1 MPLNRSELKHNISYA
16 FISQLLSLV
25 VSVIIALIVP
35 KLLGVDA
42 FSYWQLFIF
51 YTLYG
56 GFLHL
61 GLTDGVYLRIG
72 GQKFENLNYD
82 SLGSQYKYSICIQ
95 VAICLLVCLFF
106 CHRMSPDRSFVLIAS
121 SVCVIIGNVFS
132 FWSFLLQSVGLVKHY
147 SISTIFEKG
156 IFIFFLIVFIVIN
169 SRNYRLLIVLFI
181 ISRLFSLLYGSVKCK
196 ELILSRWLPFRL
208 VKKEYFTNIIV
219 GLSLTV
225 SNIASMTIL
234 GIGRFFID
242 AKMGIIAFGKVS
254 FAILMVNFFIVFLTQ
269 ISIVLFPA
277 LKRLNEKEISF
288 YYAKLNSIFTILSPS
303 VLFLYP
309 LIFVL
314 ILYWLPQYRE
324 SLVYFIVL
332 FPLVCYEGK
341 MQMLNNTFLK
351 VLREERKLLMFNI
364 SASIMSTLL
373 CAFSV
378 FLMNNIKLAVMS
390 MMVSIALRSLISELY
405 LQRRCSVDGLKDTI
419 IFNLL
424 IVVFVISNLM
434 GGAIIGFI
442 IYTTFYILV
451 YLYDRN
457 QYNSL
462 LKLTLHK

>member
-1 MPLNRSELKHNISYA
+1 MPLNRSELKLNISYA
-16 FISQLLSLV
+16 FTSQLLSMA
-25 VSVIIALIVP
+25 VSVIISLIVP
-35 KLLGVDA
+35 KLLGIDA

-72 GQKFENLNYD
+72 GQKYENLNYD

-95 VAICLLVCLFF
+95 LAICLLVCLLF
-106 CHRMSPDRSFVLIAS
+106 CPKMSPDRSFVLIAS
-121 SVCVIIGNVFS
+121 SVCVIISNVFS

-147 SISTIFEKG
+147 SISTILERG
-156 IFIFFLIVFIVIN
+156 IFILFLILFFIIN
-169 SRNYRLLIVLFI
+169 SRSYRLLIVFFI
-181 ISRLFSLLYGSVKCK
+181 ISRLFSLSYGSVKCK
-196 ELILSRWLPFRL
+196 ELILSTWLPFKL
-208 VKKEYFTNIIV
+208 VKEEYFTNVIV

-309 LIFVL
+309 FIFVL
-314 ILYWLPQYRE
+314 ITYWLPQYRE
-324 SLVYFIVL
+324 SLVYFIIL

-351 VLREERKLLMFNI
+351 VLREERRLLMFNI

-378 FLMNNIKLAVMS
+378 FLINNIKLAVMS

-424 IVVFVISNLM
+424 VVVFVISNLM
-434 GGAIIGFI
+434 WDAIIGFI
-442 IYTTFYILV
+442 IYTTFFILV

-462 LKLTLHK
+462 LKMTLHK

>member
-1 MPLNRSELKHNISYA
+1 MPLNKSELKQNISYA
-16 FISQLLSLV
+16 FTSQFLSMV

-61 GLTDGVYLRIG
+61 GLTDGVYLKIG
-72 GQKFENLNYD
+72 GQKYEDLNYD

-95 VAICLLVCLFF
+95 IAICLLVCFLF
-106 CHRMSPDRSFVLIAS
+106 CPKMSPDRSFVLIS
-121 SVCVIIGNVFS
+121 SSICVIIGNVFS

-147 SISTIFEKG
+147 SISTILEKG
-156 IFIFFLIVFIVIN
+156 IFIFFLILFFVIN
-169 SRNYRLLIVLFI
+169 SRSYRLLIVLFI
-181 ISRLFSLLYGSVKCK
+181 ISRLFSLSYGSVKCK
-196 ELILSRWLPFRL
+196 ELILSNWLPFRV
-208 VKKEYFTNIIV
+208 VKEEYFTNTIV
-219 GLSLTV
+219 GLSLTI

-254 FAILMVNFFIVFLTQ
+254 FAILMVNFFVVFLTQ

-277 LKRLNEKEISF
+277 LKRLSEKEISS

-309 LIFVL
+309 FIFVL
-314 ILYWLPQYRE
+314 ITYWLPQYRD
-324 SLVYFIVL
+324 SLVYFVIL

-351 VLREERKLLMFNI
+351 VLREEKKLLIFNI

-405 LQRRCSVDGLKDTI
+405 LQRRCSVDGLKDII

-424 IVVFVISNLM
+424 VVVFVISNLM

-442 IYTTFYILV
+442 IYTTFFILV